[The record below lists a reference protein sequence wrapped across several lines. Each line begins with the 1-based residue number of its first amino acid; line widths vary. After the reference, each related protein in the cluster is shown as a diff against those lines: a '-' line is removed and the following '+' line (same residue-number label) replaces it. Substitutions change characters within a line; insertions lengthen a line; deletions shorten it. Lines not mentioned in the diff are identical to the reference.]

1 MNQKAIVIEIN
12 EVPLKL
18 LNHYQKV
25 KPKSNIGFLLSN
37 SLVLETKA
45 EDVEESFLYPSQ
57 TWGSVNT
64 GASYD
69 LHKIHWY
76 NDPKPDSYPLY
87 WKKVAEGGHKVGLIN
102 TLHSSP
108 ADSYIEDSNYKFV
121 IPDCFASDN
130 LTKPDIYQDFQ
141 ALNTSAT
148 SGNGRAVTMSFPRQK
163 AVSTLVKS
171 PLLGI
176 KSKTLFDAAGLV
188 ARVKAGRVNK
198 ERIRNLQF
206 TLLADIF
213 FKQLEKNDV
222 DLAIFF
228 TNHIAANM
236 HRYWYSLFPDEYELN
251 LYDQAWVDKYS
262 SEIVVALDLL
272 DSFLGKLI
280 AISRSQGRALIL
292 LSSMGQAANEELTST
307 PKYHYILRDF
317 DKLLN
322 KLSPNRQYTYQVDAA
337 MVPQYSLNF
346 DSAVEAADCFAV
358 VRDTKQD
365 IDGMRLEVDLNQET
379 VTISTYLDSDA
390 ANSGY
395 FGVKGQSYSY
405 DELGYE
411 QIPIDEHHA
420 ARHCP
425 EGTLIVYN
433 SETSHADTDTVNYLE
448 YAPAMLEFF
457 GLEASDY
464 MLKPQF
470 KI

>member
-18 LNHYQKV
+18 LNYYQKV
-25 KPKSNIGFLLSN
+25 KPDSNIGFLLAN

-45 EDVEESFLYPSQ
+45 EDVDESFLYPSQ

-69 LHKIHWY
+69 RHKIHWY
-76 NDPKPDSYPLY
+76 NDPKPDDYPLY
-87 WKKVAEGGHKVGLIN
+87 WKQIAEGGLKVGLIN

-108 ADSYIEDSNYKFV
+108 ADSYIDYDNYKFV
-121 IPDCFASDN
+121 IPDCFAKN
-130 LTKPDIYQDFQ
+130 NITKPEIYQDFQ
-141 ALNTSAT
+141 ALNTGAT
-148 SGNGRAVTMSFPRQK
+148 SGSGRTATMNFPRQK
-163 AVSTLVKS
+163 AVSTLLKS

-188 ARVKAGRVNK
+188 ARVKTGRVNK

-213 FKQLEKNDV
+213 FRQLEKQDV

-236 HRYWYSLFPDEYELN
+236 HRYWYGLFPDEYELK
-251 LYDQAWVDKYS
+251 LYDRAWIDKYS

-272 DSFLGKLI
+272 DDFLGRLVKYCQ
-280 AISRSQGRALIL
+280 SQGRALIL
-292 LSSMGQAANEELTST
+292 LSSMGQAANEKLEST
-307 PKYHYILRDF
+307 PKYHYILRDV
-317 DKLLN
+317 DKLLS
-322 KLSPNRQYTYQVDAA
+322 KLCPNRQYAYEVDGA

-346 DSAVEAADCFAV
+346 HSADEAADCLATIKE
-358 VRDTKQD
+358 TKQYLNG
-365 IDGMRLEVDLNQET
+365 IWLKVDLNQKIM
-379 VTISTYLDSDA
+379 TISTNLNADSE
-390 ANSGY
+390 NFSIRGEN
-395 FGVKGQSYSY
+395 FSH
-405 DELGYE
+405 DELGY
-411 QIPIDEHHA
+411 QQVPIDEHHA

-433 SETSHADTDTVNYLE
+433 SKTSHADTDTVDYLE
-448 YAPAMLEFF
+448 YAPAMLKFF
-457 GLEASDY
+457 GLETPEY

-470 KI
+470 TI